1 MQIRFRHVCLTVS
14 DLDRSVA
21 FYCDHLG
28 FTRGP
33 EFLNEKGQRWGIFL
47 YLNNGDFLELFQGED
62 NHFSGH
68 LCFEVDDIQEAT
80 RTLRA
85 QGFEV
90 SDPAMGRSG
99 AWITGLRDPDGY
111 TVELNEFS
119 PPQSWIREFLEQHDP
134 GQTLAATDPATHRH
148 PPSEPT

>member
-14 DLDRSVA
+14 DLDRSIT

-33 EFLNEKGQRWGIFL
+33 EFRNEDGKLWGIFL

-85 QGFEV
+85 QGLEV

-111 TVELNEFS
+111 TVELNEFT
-119 PPQSWIREFLEQHDP
+119 PPESWIREFLEQHDP
-134 GQTLAATDPATHRH
+134 GRTLAATDSATHQS
-148 PPSEPT
+148 PASGST